1 VNDASNIDIIVSG
14 HLCLDLIPDMAHVP
28 PGDLATPGRLHEVGP
43 LTISTGGVVSNT
55 GLALHRLGADVRL
68 MATVGSDLLGRV
80 IIASLKDRD
89 PHLGEFI
96 TVQPGLDS
104 SYTIVLAPS
113 RADRTFLHCAGANSA
128 FSAANVDF
136 ALLRRA
142 KLFHLG
148 YPPILPR
155 LIADDGASLSR
166 LYQQARDAGAV
177 TSLDMTLP
185 DPKGPSGQA
194 DWKTILQRTLPYVD
208 IFLPSIEEIVF
219 MLRRSDY
226 EAWNGVVRDRVNRAY
241 VTDLADELLAL
252 GVAVAGFKLGEL
264 GMFLKTARTS
274 RIAQMSRLPIDPYAW
289 SEQTVYTPAFAVDV
303 VNTLGAGDSAYAG
316 FLAALVRGLSPQAC
330 LTWACAV
337 GACNCEAA
345 DATSGVRSW
354 DETQQRIDQGWPLHH
369 ARLTGI

>member
-1 VNDASNIDIIVSG
+1 MNNVITADIVVSG
-14 HLCLDLIPDMAHVP
+14 HLCLDLIPDMAHLP
-28 PGDLATPGRLHEVGP
+28 PADLATPGRLHEVGP
-43 LTISTGGVVSNT
+43 LTISTGGAVSNT

-68 MATVGSDLLGRV
+68 MATVGDDLLGRV

-89 PHLGEFI
+89 PRLGEFI
-96 TVQPGLDS
+96 TVQSGLDS
-104 SYTIVLAPS
+104 SYTIVLAPARS
-113 RADRTFLHCAGANSA
+113 DRTFLHCAGANSA

-136 ALLRRA
+136 AVLSQAR
-142 KLFHLG
+142 LFHLG
-148 YPPILPR
+148 YPPVLPR
-155 LIADDGASLSR
+155 LIADDGAALSA

-194 DWKTILQRTLPYVD
+194 NWQVILQRALPYVD

-219 MLRRSDY
+219 MLRRKDY
-226 EAWNGVVRDRVNRAY
+226 DAWSGAVRDKIDRAY

-264 GMFLKTARTS
+264 GMFLKTASAS
-274 RIAQMSRLPIDPYAW
+274 RIAQMSRLPINAVDW
-289 SEQTVYTPAFAVDV
+289 GERTVYTPAFVVNV

-316 FLAALVRGLSPQAC
+316 FLAAIVRGLSAEAC
-330 LTWACAV
+330 VRWACAV

-345 DATSGVRSW
+345 DATSGVRPW
-354 DETQQRIDQGWPLHH
+354 DETQQRIDQGWPLHS
-369 ARLTGI
+369 ARLSGF